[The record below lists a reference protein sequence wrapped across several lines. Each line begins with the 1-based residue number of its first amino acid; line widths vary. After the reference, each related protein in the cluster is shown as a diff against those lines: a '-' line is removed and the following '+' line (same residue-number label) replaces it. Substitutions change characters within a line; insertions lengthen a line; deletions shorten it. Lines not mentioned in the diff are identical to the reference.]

1 MSNIRLRLMTPAD
14 ATEEYASWLG
24 DPEVNRWLS
33 VKTATPDT
41 QREYIEAW
49 AKRKDARLFAICCH
63 DRAHPP
69 FPLQTCEGRVIGSL
83 KLELLLGYP
92 NASPDVVVLALMIGD
107 KTHWGRGIATLAI
120 RAGTELAFQMW
131 PTIVEVQAGI
141 HPRNIGS
148 VRAFEKSDYQIDWPA
163 RVWAMYKRR

>member
-33 VKTATPDT
+33 VKTATADT

-49 AKRKDARLFAICCH
+49 VKRADARLFAICCH
-63 DRAHPP
+63 ED
-69 FPLQTCEGRVIGSL
+69 CDGRVVGSL
-83 KLELLLGYP
+83 KLELLSGYP
-92 NASPDVVVLALMIGD
+92 NASPDVAVLALMIGD

-120 RAGTELAFQMW
+120 RTGTELAFQMW

-163 RVWAMYKRR
+163 RVWAMYKRS